1 MEEGLVSIITP
12 CFNGERYV
20 EEFFNSIL
28 NQTYPKIEVIFVN
41 DGSTDGTGK
50 IAKKYE
56 KNLKKKDIIIHIFIK
71 VMLDKQ

>member
-12 CFNGERYV
+12 CFNSERYV

-41 DGSTDGTGK
+41 DGSTDGTEK
-50 IAKKYE
+50 IAKK
-56 KNLKKKDIIIHIFIK
+56 
-71 VMLDKQ
+71 